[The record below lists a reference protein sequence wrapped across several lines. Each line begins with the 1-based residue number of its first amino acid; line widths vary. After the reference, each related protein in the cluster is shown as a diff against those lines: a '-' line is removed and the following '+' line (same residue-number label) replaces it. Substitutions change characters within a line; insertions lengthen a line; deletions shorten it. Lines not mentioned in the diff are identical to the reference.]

1 MITEHGD
8 VPLESKQDNEMSS
21 VTSLND
27 KMCPAELE
35 KLFAEADE
43 HRVGS
48 RLREAWSNGRR
59 SVRQV
64 ILKKRSGN

>member
-8 VPLESKQDNEMSS
+8 VSEQDNEMSS
-21 VTSLND
+21 MTSLID
-27 KMCPAELE
+27 KMCPEELE

-48 RLREAWSNGRR
+48 RLKEAWSYDRCSDEASN
-59 SVRQV
+59 
-64 ILKKRSGN
+64 